1 MAEGHGEGAGGPLEG
16 PRTPSYQAI
25 LHGEVKLLTGHVL

>member
-1 MAEGHGEGAGGPLEG
+1 MAEGHGEGARGPLEG